1 MAIQNILILLLAVST
16 AALATLLIIRIRR
29 EKTQLAAIRR
39 MRLEDFADFLRS
51 NSVEGNVA
59 AVAKKVSDLL
69 INSFGCDSIVF
80 VRKKRGAL
88 ELNYT
93 HGVAGFKRSDFRLTY
108 SEQMAQSLRAD
119 FLPRPVEQLTRHLT
133 DSFKSRLRENKIDTF
148 FPVFWRSNLYG
159 VYFIRS
165 NIETRSA
172 SFALMIASLAQALS
186 AAYHIKWHEA
196 KLDNI
201 QKRVDQLNRT
211 AGEGRDQTAEETR
224 FLKLVR
230 HRHTDSIV
238 NRIVDS
244 FRDAAGLGGVAYIYA
259 SREDG
264 GEPTALRRGLS
275 SHLETPDNRALK
287 SILTLVESKA
297 VHRVDELP
305 ATDPAVERWKG
316 QLKKS
321 GLAYVAS
328 FPLSSDRGGLL
339 AWSQG
344 ANTEAVEKQLR
355 LHQNHALHLF
365 ENAQSFEKM
374 EEMSYTDGL
383 TGLANQRYFFKRLY
397 EEINRAKRYNRN
409 LGLIIFDLDELKNTN
424 DTYGH
429 LAGDSILR
437 QMGEILKK
445 SIRAIDVIA
454 RYGGDEF
461 CVIMPEVDTSMCKR
475 FMQRLQ
481 AEIINSQFFIE
492 GVDKPLSCTVSIG
505 GAVFPDHADD
515 SKKLIFA
522 ADMALLKAKETG
534 RNKSLLF
541 AENP

>member
-1 MAIQNILILLLAVST
+1 MGFQSMLVLLLAVST
-16 AALATLLIIRIRR
+16 AALAALLIIRIRR
-29 EKTQLAAIRR
+29 EKIQMAAIRR

-51 NSVEGNVA
+51 NSVEGNIA

-88 ELNYT
+88 DLNYSY
-93 HGVAGFKRSDFRLTY
+93 GVGGFRRTDFRLSY
-108 SEQMAQSLRAD
+108 SEQLARLLRAD
-119 FLPRPVEQLTRHLT
+119 FLPRPVEEITQFLT
-133 DSFKSRLRENKIDTF
+133 DSFKSRLRENRIDTF
-148 FPVFWRSNLYG
+148 FPIYWRSNLYG

-165 NIETRSA
+165 NIETRSS
-172 SFALMIASLAQALS
+172 SFALIVASMAQALS

-201 QKRVDQLNRT
+201 QKQVDQLSRPA
-211 AGEGRDQTAEETR
+211 AGTPDERPEETR

-230 HRHTDSIV
+230 HRRTDAIV

-244 FRDAAGLGGVAYIYA
+244 FKNATGLEGVVYVYAA
-259 SREDG
+259 REDE
-264 GEPTALRRGLS
+264 GEPVTLRRGLS
-275 SHLETPDNRALK
+275 NRLEVPDNRALK
-287 SILTLVESKA
+287 SIIASVKGKP

-305 ATDPAVERWKG
+305 AADPTIERWKG

-321 GLAYVAS
+321 GLTHLAS
-328 FPLSSDRGGLL
+328 FPLSPDRGGLL

-344 ANTEAVEKQLR
+344 ANAEAVEKQLK
-355 LHQNHALHLF
+355 LHQDHALHLF

-397 EEINRAKRYNRN
+397 EEINRAKRYNRS
-409 LGLIIFDLDELKNTN
+409 LALIIFDLDELKYTN

-461 CVIMPEVDTSMCKR
+461 CVIMPEVDARMCLR

-492 GVDKPLSCTVSIG
+492 GVDRPLSCTVSIG

-522 ADMALLKAKETG
+522 ADMALLRAKETG
-534 RNKSLLF
+534 RNKSLLY
-541 AENP
+541 AENL